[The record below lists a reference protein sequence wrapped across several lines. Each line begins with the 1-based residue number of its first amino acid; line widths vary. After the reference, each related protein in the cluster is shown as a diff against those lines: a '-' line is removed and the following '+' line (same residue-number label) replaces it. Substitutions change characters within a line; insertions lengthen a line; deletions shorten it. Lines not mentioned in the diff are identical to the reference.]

1 MATPP
6 ESSADKTIPLGQR
19 LLDRPFLLLL
29 LGMLVM
35 VGFYTGW
42 GIFEIWL
49 MPTAQLP

>member
-1 MATPP
+1 MANPQNT
-6 ESSADKTIPLGQR
+6 STDKTIPLGQR
-19 LLDRPFLLLL
+19 LLDRPFLLLV

-42 GIFEIWL
+42 GILEIWL